1 MTVRINY
8 DTNIEDEEIYLFN
21 EKDDKTPYYEKG
33 TSYNYFDE
41 EENLSFE
48 DAIFY
53 YENDMRFNPYKDTYL
68 GPKKTGSAKRNIGL
82 LFATLF

>member
-33 TSYNYFDE
+33 TCLLYTSDAADE
-41 EENLSFE
+41 
-48 DAIFY
+48 
-53 YENDMRFNPYKDTYL
+53 
-68 GPKKTGSAKRNIGL
+68 
-82 LFATLF
+82 

>member
-41 EENLSFE
+41 EENLSFWITHRE
-48 DAIFY
+48 LGSLTCGKREIFCILGDQ
-53 YENDMRFNPYKDTYL
+53 ESIKKDL
-68 GPKKTGSAKRNIGL
+68 IFQN
-82 LFATLF
+82 

>member
-1 MTVRINY
+1 MERELVTVRINY

-48 DAIFY
+48 DAIF
-53 YENDMRFNPYKDTYL
+53 
-68 GPKKTGSAKRNIGL
+68 
-82 LFATLF
+82 